1 MNLKNKLEA
10 ERQDEPLILLYMEG
24 LFWKAYE
31 QSAMRFAKEV
41 KAYKLQKRFIKTV
54 NGEVV
59 SMGFPNSSLQ
69 EVLKGWEF
77 VRMNDKQLSFHTKTA
92 FTAAE
97 FEEWKSA
104 LPLESEA
111 VSEALGTVSTG
122 KTGNCFSETERQVL
136 SQLLAFR
143 VEAASPL
150 QCMMLVSDLQAL
162 LKQ

>member
-24 LFWKAYE
+24 IFWKAYE

-54 NGEVV
+54 NREVV

-77 VRMNDKQLSFHTKTA
+77 VRMNDKQRLVLLNLKNGNLRFL
-92 FTAAE
+92 
-97 FEEWKSA
+97 WKA
-104 LPLESEA
+104 KLFPRFWKFPPLEKQGGLFLKPN
-111 VSEALGTVSTG
+111 VRCCP
-122 KTGNCFSETERQVL
+122 NYWL
-136 SQLLAFR
+136 SGLKRLLHCS
-143 VEAASPL
+143 V
-150 QCMMLVSDLQAL
+150 
-162 LKQ
+162 